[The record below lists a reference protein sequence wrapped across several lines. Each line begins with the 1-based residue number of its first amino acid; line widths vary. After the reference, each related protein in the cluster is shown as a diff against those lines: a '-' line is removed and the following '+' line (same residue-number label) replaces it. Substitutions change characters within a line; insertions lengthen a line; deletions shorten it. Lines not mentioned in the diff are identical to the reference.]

1 MNRVAMAIYTI
12 NDNNIITMHSA
23 TPASGS
29 AALQF
34 ASMKELAK
42 ATAEWPVSR
51 LVETWN
57 KLPIGGL
64 KPVKKFMD
72 RKTAVA
78 RIWAAIQNLTPV
90 PASDAATGE
99 NPPAKARKRPGP
111 DGSAPKA
118 REGSKKAII
127 LTMLRHPEGAT
138 LTQIMEATH
147 WQPHTVRG
155 FISGAIGKQL
165 GLTVESTRT
174 EKGERRY
181 RIPA

>member
-1 MNRVAMAIYTI
+1 MANYTI
-12 NDNNIITMHSA
+12 VDHNIITMHSA
-23 TPASGS
+23 ASSDGI
-29 AALQF
+29 AGARF
-34 ASMKELAK
+34 DCPRDLAK

-51 LVETWN
+51 LADTWN
-57 KLPIGGL
+57 KLPIDGL

-99 NPPAKARKRPGP
+99 KPPAKARKRPGP
-111 DGSAPKA
+111 DGGAPKA
-118 REGSKKAII
+118 REGGKKAII
-127 LTMLRHPEGAT
+127 LAMLRSQNGAT
-138 LTQIMEATH
+138 LPQIMEVTG

-165 GLTVESTRT
+165 GLGVESTRT

>member
-1 MNRVAMAIYTI
+1 MAIYTI
-12 NDNNIITMHSA
+12 DDNNIITARSEA
-23 TPASGS
+23 PTNGTPGIGFDS
-29 AALQF
+29 Q
-34 ASMKELAK
+34 KDLAK

-51 LVETWN
+51 LADTWN
-57 KLPIGGL
+57 NLPIGGL

-78 RIWAAIQNLTPV
+78 RIWTAIQNLTPV
-90 PASDAATGE
+90 PAPDAATGAK
-99 NPPAKARKRPGP
+99 PVAKARKRPQANG
-111 DGSAPKA
+111 GAPGA

-165 GLTVESTRT
+165 GLGVESTRT

>member
-1 MNRVAMAIYTI
+1 MAIYTI
-12 NDNNIITMHSA
+12 DDNNIISA
-23 TPASGS
+23 RSETPIDMSGTRFCT
-29 AALQF
+29 QRD
-34 ASMKELAK
+34 LAK

-51 LVETWN
+51 LAETWN
-57 KLPIGGL
+57 KLPIDGL

-72 RKTAVA
+72 RKAAVT
-78 RIWAAIQNLTPV
+78 RIWAAIQNLTPD
-90 PASDAATGE
+90 PAPEAATGAK
-99 NPPAKARKRPGP
+99 PPAKARKRPGP
-111 DGSAPKA
+111 DGGTPKA
-118 REGSKKAII
+118 RQGSKKAII

>member
-1 MNRVAMAIYTI
+1 MNGIAMAIYTI
-12 NDNNIITMHSA
+12 DNNTTITA
-23 TPASGS
+23 YDGVPGDGAGEK
-29 AALQF
+29 F
-34 ASMKELAK
+34 ASAREFTK

-51 LVETWN
+51 LAEVWN
-57 KLPIGGL
+57 KLPIYGL
-64 KPVKKFMD
+64 KPVKKFMN

-90 PASDAATGE
+90 PAPDVATGAKAA
-99 NPPAKARKRPGP
+99 AKARKRSQPDSGAPG
-111 DGSAPKA
+111 A

-127 LTMLRHPEGAT
+127 LAMLRIQTGAT
-138 LTQIMEATH
+138 LPQIMEATG

-165 GLTVESTRT
+165 GLAVESTRT